1 MLLKATWV
9 WLLIVVAAILNGLL
23 REKVLVSMV
32 GTEAALPASGVL
44 LAILVFL
51 IALIS
56 VPFLGP
62 ADTKACIRIGLY
74 WLVLT
79 LSFEFL
85 FGYFIVGK
93 PWREIVQVFNVHKGD
108 LFIVVLLV
116 TGFSPWLA
124 AKTRGMLDNE
134 GI

>member
-9 WLLIVVAAILNGLL
+9 WLLIVAAAILNGFL
-23 REKVLVSMV
+23 REKVLVSTM

-44 LAILVFL
+44 LATLVFL
-51 IALIS
+51 VALMSI
-56 VPFLGP
+56 PFIRP
-62 ADTKACIRIGLY
+62 ADTKSCIRIGLY

-93 PWREIVQVFNVHKGD
+93 SWSEIVQVFNVQRGD
-108 LFIVVLLV
+108 LFILVLLT

-124 AKTRGMLDNE
+124 ARTRGMLDNE
-134 GI
+134 